1 MAKGRGHSRHYRS
14 RRRYAVGFECE
25 SAVVRGNRIKEIDDE
40 PPMTGHNDFMDRIK
54 GVIVD
59 YEAIAA
65 GLEAGR
71 DKVHRTSRSGEK
83 EDISLKTTDHYKEVV
98 ARHEAKK
105 K

>member
-1 MAKGRGHSRHYRS
+1 
-14 RRRYAVGFECE
+14 
-25 SAVVRGNRIKEIDDE
+25 
-40 PPMTGHNDFMDRIK
+40 MTGHNDFMDRIK